1 MDALDMITETETSF
15 FSVFVSSYYFL
26 CVRHGPSQENNGS
39 GECQLLVSPGPD
51 VSVCDPQQVMDT
63 DQQVADSSTQG
74 SLGLDLW
81 ATFNT
86 EGEAGHKYHP
96 GLIQTII
103 MCCLLCGLWSLSNE
117 KPTLYTL
124 VDPTSFF
131 FWLRIKETSWDSDK
145 WPSVCINVTWCHMTH
160 SGAWWSQP
168 AAGDLWP
175 GSGRHK
181 EV

>member
-1 MDALDMITETETSF
+1 MFSDFGRWWLNDCLPSF
-15 FSVFVSSYYFL
+15 FLIRYKDLAITRRTMSV
-26 CVRHGPSQENNGS
+26 
-39 GECQLLVSPGPD
+39 LVSVSCCVSWPLS

-103 MCCLLCGLWSLSNE
+103 MCRPCGLWSLSNE
-117 KPTLYTL
+117 KPPVY
-124 VDPTSFF
+124 SFLCGLPQLLSVSDSESRKSD
-131 FWLRIKETSWDSDK
+131 WLRDWQMALCQYKCNLMSHD
-145 WPSVCINVTWCHMTH
+145 